1 MSHPAGNSSRCSR
14 AISRKRRRIRLRTT
28 APPRAFLMLKPKRLC
43 GRLFAFRKAVKWEL
57 ERRFPA
63 RYTASNCAF
72 CTSRAWRG
80 YCNPVLLGCKAMAA
94 LLAASRQ
101 DLAATYGLHARAKSV
116 RFGAAALARL
126 ICALWQSNP
135 PLELRVAQG
144 KFFSAK
150 PKRQLTGRFRG
161 CLRNYKCTCLTLAG
175 SRKLVRR
182 LNTARIYCFQ
192 RMALLLCAKALRRD
206 SFQWLA

>member
-1 MSHPAGNSSRCSR
+1 MTMSHPAGNSSRWSR

-72 CTSRAWRG
+72 CTSRPARG
-80 YCNPVLLGCKAMAA
+80 YSNPVLLGRKAMAS

-116 RFGAAALARL
+116 RLGAAALARL

-135 PLELRVAQG
+135 PLRLRVAPG
-144 KFFSAK
+144 KSFSAK
-150 PKRQLTGRFRG
+150 PKRQLTGRFSR
-161 CLRNYKCTCLTLAG
+161 LFAKLQVYLPHARTVKKTG
-175 SRKLVRR
+175 SALVERIQPRR
-182 LNTARIYCFQ
+182 ISTIAV
-192 RMALLLCAKALRRD
+192 LL
-206 SFQWLA
+206 

>member
-72 CTSRAWRG
+72 CTSRASRG
-80 YCNPVLLGCKAMAA
+80 YSCPALLGRKAMAS
-94 LLAASRQ
+94 LLTASRQ
-101 DLAATYGLHARAKSV
+101 NLATAYGLHARAKSV
-116 RFGAAALARL
+116 RLGAAALARL

-135 PLELRVAQG
+135 PLRLRVAPG
-144 KFFSAK
+144 KSFAANPNASLLTASAAVCE
-150 PKRQLTGRFRG
+150 T
-161 CLRNYKCTCLTLAG
+161 T
-175 SRKLVRR
+175 SVLVRR
-182 LNTARIYCFQ
+182 SHGQENAGAAYRAGKSDTPCATEQ
-192 RMALLLCAKALRRD
+192 RLR
-206 SFQWLA
+206 

>member
-80 YCNPVLLGCKAMAA
+80 YCNPVLLGCKAMAS

-116 RFGAAALARL
+116 RLGAAALARL

-144 KFFSAK
+144 KSFSVK
-150 PKRQLTGRFRG
+150 PKRQLAGRFRG
-161 CLRNYKCTCLTLAG
+161 CLRNNKCTCPTLAR

-182 LNTARIYCFQ
+182 VEHRSH
-192 RMALLLCAKALRRD
+192 LRLPADGLTSLRK
-206 SFQWLA
+206 SVTSLSLP

>member
-1 MSHPAGNSSRCSR
+1 
-14 AISRKRRRIRLRTT
+14 
-28 APPRAFLMLKPKRLC
+28 MLKPKRLC

-80 YCNPVLLGCKAMAA
+80 YFNPVLLGCKAMAS

-116 RFGAAALARL
+116 RLGAAALARL

-144 KFFSAK
+144 KSFGPNPNASLLAASH
-150 PKRQLTGRFRG
+150 G
-161 CLRNYKCTCLTLAG
+161 CLRNNKCTCPTLAR
-175 SRKLVRR
+175 SRNWFALEHRSHLR
-182 LNTARIYCFQ
+182 LPADGLTSLSKSAMSLSFP
-192 RMALLLCAKALRRD
+192 MACI
-206 SFQWLA
+206 SWGT

>member
-80 YCNPVLLGCKAMAA
+80 YCNPVLLGCKAMAS

-116 RFGAAALARL
+116 RLGSAALARL

-135 PLELRVAQG
+135 PLKIRVAPG
-144 KFFSAK
+144 KSFGPK
-150 PKRQLTGRFRG
+150 PKRQLTGRI
-161 CLRNYKCTCLTLAG
+161 
-175 SRKLVRR
+175 SRLFAKQQVYLPHARTVKKLVR
-182 LNTARIYCFQ
+182 A
-192 RMALLLCAKALRRD
+192 
-206 SFQWLA
+206 